1 MKAQEMA
8 QAKKQALEELARR
21 RRAIKRGNTK

>member
-1 MKAQEMA
+1 MNTQEIE